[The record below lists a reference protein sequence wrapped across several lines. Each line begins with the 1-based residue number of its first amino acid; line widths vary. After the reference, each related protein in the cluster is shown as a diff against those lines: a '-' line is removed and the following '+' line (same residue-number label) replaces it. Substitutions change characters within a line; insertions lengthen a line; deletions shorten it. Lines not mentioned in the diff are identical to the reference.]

1 MKKYDNYIRM
11 MVLGLIPYSLILSLF
26 LSSCQKTVNELS
38 VQEEQESKSKIVCP
52 AGKHNL
58 ILYNNQG
65 QLEAVTEESS
75 LQLPVYIDPA
85 VVISLLN
92 RLPKYELQEVVKL
105 HMARNHQ
112 PEYVYIGNAFYQED
126 KENTEMQEYKKLKTV
141 NYINRISK
149 RKRDESM
156 QENKERPHY
165 FKKKYCV
172 DEDLDK
178 NSCVILFSANKKLG
192 IQDLPVE
199 VLEQIICCLSYKKL
213 MLIRQL
219 SHLFYALATGYDKV
233 GVVGIEE
240 KPQRRINMFAG
251 TFKHIIDLNK
261 LEDKL
266 ATIPSFVFYRL
277 MGSVKHV
284 PQLYWPYLAET
295 QIHTINFWKN
305 NIGPKEAELL
315 GNCLQKSKIHTVYL
329 WYNQIGNAGAEVFLK
344 NLEGLN
350 LQEVDLRKNE
360 ITDKGLGKV
369 AKYAKMLK
377 LNLSNNTISSK
388 GITKFAKKLSKS
400 PLRII
405 SLENNKICDEGAK
418 QFVTHLKGSDVQTIY
433 LSSND
438 ISSKG
443 AVALAKRI
451 SRTKIEEIGLT
462 CNYLENE
469 GAIKFIKKLQ
479 GTKVHKVDLSYNY
492 ITDEGAKSLAD
503 NLKNTQ
509 IHTIDLRQSKPI
521 TELTQKLLREQHPY
535 LNWIF

>member
-1 MKKYDNYIRM
+1 MKKYDSYIRM
-11 MVLGLIPYSLILSLF
+11 MVLRLIPYSLILSLF
-26 LSSCQKTVNELS
+26 LSSCKETANELS
-38 VQEEQESKSKIVCP
+38 SQEEQESKSKIVCP
-52 AGKHNL
+52 ADKHKL
-58 ILYNNQG
+58 ILYNNEG
-65 QLEAVTEESS
+65 QLEALIKESS
-75 LQLPVYIDPA
+75 LQLPVYIDSA
-85 VVISLLN
+85 AVISLLN
-92 RLPKYELQEVVKL
+92 RLTEYEFQEFVKV
-105 HMARNHQ
+105 HMDKNHQ
-112 PEYVYIGNAFYQED
+112 PEYVYIGNALYQGD
-126 KENTEMQEYKKLKTV
+126 KENNEKQEYKKLKTV

-149 RKRDESM
+149 RKRVESI
-156 QENKERPHY
+156 QENKERPNY
-165 FKKKYCV
+165 PKKKYCI
-172 DEDLDK
+172 DENLDK
-178 NSCVILFSANKKLG
+178 NPCIILCSPNKKLG
-192 IQDLPVE
+192 IQDLPAE
-199 VLEQIICCLSYKKL
+199 VLEQIICCLPYKKL

-219 SHLFYALATGYDKV
+219 NHLFYALATGYDKV
-233 GVVGIEE
+233 GVVGVEE
-240 KPQRRINMFAG
+240 KPQRHINMFAG

-284 PQLYWPYLAET
+284 PQLYWPYLSET

-315 GNCLQKSKIHTVYL
+315 GHCLQKSKIHTVYL
-329 WYNQIGNAGAEVFLK
+329 WYNQIGNAGAEVFLRS
-344 NLEGLN
+344 LEGLN

-388 GITKFAKKLSKS
+388 GIIKFAKKLPKS
-400 PLRII
+400 PLQII

-418 QFVTHLKGSDVQTIY
+418 QFVAHLKGSDVQTIY

-438 ISSKG
+438 ISSRG
-443 AVALAKRI
+443 AIALAKRI
-451 SRTKIEEIGLT
+451 SGTKIAEIGLT
-462 CNYLENE
+462 CNHLENE

-479 GTKVHKVDLSYNY
+479 GSKVHKVDLSYNC
-492 ITDEGAKSLAD
+492 ITDEGAKGLAD

-521 TELTQKLLREQHPY
+521 TASTQKLLRDQHPH